1 MILNLMIRIH
11 NTSCKKASYGVP
23 FQSAVSPSSLAM
35 PQPVDSMP
43 RYRPTCTPL
52 SPYQIKRY
60 R

>member
-1 MILNLMIRIH
+1 MILNRKIRIH

-43 RYRPTCTPL
+43 RYRPT
-52 SPYQIKRY
+52 
-60 R
+60 